1 MIRSVTLGAFVIAG
15 TSTMGFAQGGNG
27 QVPAARAPEAA
38 LALEAAQ
45 AAVATCLADNVKGG
59 AAVVD
64 SAGVLR
70 VLFSADGAS
79 KQAVES
85 SARKAFTA
93 NALKEPTSE
102 VEARMQKDATFKAKI
117 EADKSLYP
125 RPGGV
130 PLMIGNDVIGAIGFG
145 GAEGLNGVR
154 GGIRDERC
162 SKAGIEKI
170 KARLK

>member
-1 MIRSVTLGAFVIAG
+1 S
-15 TSTMGFAQGGNG
+15 
-27 QVPAARAPEAA
+27 
-38 LALEAAQ
+38 
-45 AAVATCLADNVKGG
+45 CLAENVRGG

-93 NALKEPTSE
+93 AVLKEPTSE
-102 VEARMQKDATFKAKI
+102 VADRMEKDAAFKAKI
-117 EADKSLYP
+117 EADKSLYA
-125 RPGGV
+125 RPGAV
-130 PLMIGNDVIGAIGFG
+130 PLMVGNDVIGAIGFG
-145 GAEGLNGVR
+145 GANTLNGVR

-162 SKAGIEKI
+162 SKAGIDKI